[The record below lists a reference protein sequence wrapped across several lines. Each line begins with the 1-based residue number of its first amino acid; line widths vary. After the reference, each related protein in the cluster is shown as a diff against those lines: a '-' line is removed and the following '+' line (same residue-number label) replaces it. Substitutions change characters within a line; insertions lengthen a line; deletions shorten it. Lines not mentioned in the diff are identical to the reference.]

1 MQQPDPMII
10 ESIPA
15 IKAHSDRHV
24 FVRRLAL
31 FLSMLISGGLL
42 LFPRIPILIMVIL
55 LGLAAA
61 GFRVAPIRRT
71 WPVLF
76 LLVCVLVIT
85 LVRPGPIH
93 FESLVIRYANFFC
106 ALVLLNVYLLGRPT
120 ALANDLYVILRWMAF
135 QAVATVVL
143 AHTVRFL
150 FATINLGEA
159 SFQTILL
166 LFNYHSLIEDASG
179 LLRPDGFFYEPGVF
193 QIYLNIYLYLTL
205 FVFRNHKQAFLAV
218 LAVFATQSTTGVLI
232 AIILLSAAFYEQMK
246 LSSFRGKLLTLLFAL
261 IVAPPVVYLSYSNV
275 TDKLFGELQGSS
287 WAREYDFYTGI
298 NVIAEYPLLGI
309 GFDNQRY
316 LSVAGRVGYEDTQ
329 LSQRN
334 LDERGGNSNGLIFLI
349 YNLGIPLSLPFLFS
363 ILNQKLFQHR
373 FIFGSLLSLS
383 FFGESIILTPFFLIF
398 ILSGFIIGY
407 RSTFFSTKSK
417 KLQTKCS
424 GVFYEK

>member
-10 ESIPA
+10 ESFPA

-93 FESLVIRYANFFC
+93 FESLAIRYVNFIC
-106 ALVLLNVYLLGRPT
+106 ALVLLNVYLLGRPI
-120 ALANDLYVILRWMAF
+120 ALATDLYVILRWMAF
-135 QAVATVVL
+135 QAIVTVVL
-143 AHTVRFL
+143 ANTLSFL
-150 FATINLGEA
+150 FTTINFDKA
-159 SFQTILL
+159 SFKTILL
-166 LFNYHSLIEDASG
+166 LFNYHAFIEDASG

-205 FVFRNHKQAFLAV
+205 FIFRSHRQAFLAV
-218 LAVFATQSTTGVLI
+218 LAVFSTQSTTGVLI
-232 AIILLSAAFYEQMK
+232 AMILLSASFYNQLK

-261 IVAPPVVYLSYSNV
+261 MVAPPVIYLGYSNV
-275 TDKLFGELQGSS
+275 TDKLYGEAQGSS
-287 WAREYDFYTGI
+287 WAREYDFYTGL
-298 NVIAEYPLLGI
+298 NVIAAHPLLGI
-309 GFDNQRY
+309 GFDHQRY
-316 LSVAGRVGYEDTQ
+316 ASVSGRMGYDDTQ
-329 LSQRN
+329 LSIESLVDRPT
-334 LDERGGNSNGLIFLI
+334 SNGLIYLC
-349 YNLGIPLSLPFLFS
+349 YTSGLPFAF
-363 ILNQKLFQHR
+363 IFFIGFFRQKFFQHR
-373 FIFGSLLSLS
+373 LLIGLLLTLSL
-383 FFGESIILTPFFLIF
+383 FGEAIIFTPFILMIIF
-398 ILSGFIIGY
+398 SAFISY
-407 RSTFFSTKSK
+407 RKIVISK
-417 KLQTKCS
+417 GSYFKLLTS
-424 GVFYEK
+424 